1 MPESYFRKT
10 IKRNVASAILTAGL
24 EALHEVLKKK
34 TYVIHSNNMDDAY
47 ACAVYYGS
55 SLAYGSDGNACIAYA
70 TAAEQSE
77 DIYFTKK
84 EEWSGY
90 GVLNTN
96 DPEIT
101 GFFAKQEK
109 VAKAKYRAAVGQ
121 GHCAPTAQESHD
133 EFYHHAPVGFGRDWA
148 YEYAKDYE
156 SKLPKDKNFHL
167 VVFNAAP
174 YADTLEKGTNGHKKY
189 QVLTCILDDVNNSV
203 DKLADFFNTKTNVPM
218 RKISVTV
225 K

>member
-24 EALHEVLKKK
+24 DALKEALKKK
-34 TYVIHSNNMDDAY
+34 DYTTHSVNMNDAY

-55 SLAYGSDGNACIAYA
+55 TLAIGTDGNACVAYA
-70 TAAEQSE
+70 TADEQSE

-90 GVLNTN
+90 GVLDTN
-96 DPEIT
+96 GSEIT

-109 VAKAKYRAAVGQ
+109 AAKAKYRAAVGQ
-121 GHCAPTAQESHD
+121 GRSAPTATYTHE
-133 EFYHHAPVGFGRDWA
+133 EFYGKTPNGYGRDWA
-148 YEYAKDYE
+148 YEYARQKQSE
-156 SKLPKDKNFHL
+156 LPSDKKFHL

-174 YADTLEKGTNGHKKY
+174 YADVLEKGVNVKRQYK
-189 QVLTCILDDVNNSV
+189 VLSCVLMDVVNAVDQLSDWFKQNTSV
-203 DKLADFFNTKTNVPM
+203 TINRTT
-218 RKISVTV
+218 VTV